1 MKITI
6 SIFLFMLIVIYSC
19 TSYSDKNSKNFTL
32 HGEIDGQDTGKVV
45 LRYFLNTTLIRDTAE
60 IKRGKFIFTGM
71 IFEPVTATLRD
82 VNDLELAF
90 IYLEPRKMKIV
101 LAKDKI
107 AEFKMTGSKTQTEF
121 ELVNKMEGLISE
133 RLSMLKEQRHKISDS
148 INKSK
153 DGPAKLML
161 ENKAAEI
168 DSLWSK
174 TRDQLDIIELKFILE
189 NPKSFLTPYYLLRIE
204 EREVI
209 TLDSVKS
216 ILNGFV
222 DPIRNSKYGKLI
234 TEDIRKK
241 ENTLIDAQA
250 PDFKALDLNQQTVTL
265 SQFKEKSVLLLDFWA
280 SWCVPCRKSIPH
292 LKKIFNK
299 YHSKGLDVIAI
310 SVDEDRKSW
319 IEAVKQDSIGKWY
332 NILIAEKW
340 PYGPITTD
348 DIFQN
353 YYYRGVPELM
363 LIDKNGKII
372 KRFGGYS
379 KENEESL
386 DSLLNKIFDNSLSK

>member
-1 MKITI
+1 MNISL
-6 SIFLFMLIVIYSC
+6 SIFLCFLILLCSC
-19 TSYSDKNSKNFTL
+19 TSHADKNPKKFTL
-32 HGEIDGQDTGKVV
+32 KGEIDGKDSGKVV
-45 LRYFLNTTLIRDTAE
+45 LRYFLNTTLIRDTAQ
-60 IKRGKFIFTGM
+60 IKNGKFIFMGRV
-71 IFEPVTATLRD
+71 FEPITATLRD
-82 VNDLELAF
+82 LNDLELAF

-101 LAKDKI
+101 LAKDKF

-121 ELVNKMEGLISE
+121 ELVNKMEEPIFE
-133 RLSMLKEQRHKISDS
+133 RLSILKERRHNISDS
-148 INKSK
+148 IKNSQ
-153 DGPAKLML
+153 DGPDELIMEK
-161 ENKAAEI
+161 KAAEI

-174 TRDQLDIIELKFILE
+174 TRSELDSVELKFILE

-222 DPIRNSKYGKLI
+222 DQIRKSKYGKLI

-241 ENTLIDAQA
+241 ENTLIGAQA
-250 PDFKALDLNQQTVTL
+250 PDFKALDLNQRTLTL
-265 SQFKEKSVLLLDFWA
+265 SQFKEKSVVLLDFWA
-280 SWCVPCRKSIPH
+280 SWCVPCRQSIPH
-292 LKKIFNK
+292 VRSIYKR
-299 YHSKGLDVIAI
+299 YHSRGLDVIAV
-310 SVDEDRKSW
+310 SVDENREAW
-319 IEAVKQDSIGKWY
+319 IEAVKQDSIGNWY

-340 PYGPITTD
+340 PYGPITKD

-353 YYYRGVPELM
+353 YYYRGLPELM

-372 KRFGGYS
+372 ERIGGYS

-386 DSLLNKIFDNSLSK
+386 DRQLSGIFDK

>member
-1 MKITI
+1 MKTSLFSFLILLILI
-6 SIFLFMLIVIYSC
+6 SSFTSQSDQSSKKFTLQGEIKDQDSGIVI
-19 TSYSDKNSKNFTL
+19 
-32 HGEIDGQDTGKVV
+32 
-45 LRYFLNTTLIRDTAE
+45 LRYFSNATLIRDTAE
-60 IKRGKFIFTGM
+60 IKRGKFIFTGS
-71 IFEPVTATLRD
+71 IFEPITATLRD

-101 LAKDKI
+101 LPKDKI

-121 ELVNKMEGLISE
+121 EFVNKMEGLISE
-133 RLSMLKEQRHKISDS
+133 RLSMLKEQRHKINDS

-153 DGPAKLML
+153 DGLAKLIL
-161 ENKAAEI
+161 EKEAAEI

-189 NPKSFLTPYYLLRIE
+189 NPKSFLSPYYLLRIE

-216 ILNGFV
+216 IFNGFAE
-222 DPIRNSKYGKLI
+222 PIRKSKYGKLI

-241 ENTLIDAQA
+241 ENTLIGTQA
-250 PDFKALDLNQQTVTL
+250 PDFKATDLNKETVTL
-265 SQFKEKSVLLLDFWA
+265 SQFKGKSVLVLDFWA

-310 SVDEDRKSW
+310 SVDEDRKAW
-319 IEAVKQDSIGKWY
+319 IDAVKQDSIGKWY

-340 PYGPITTD
+340 PYGPLTKD

-363 LIDKNGKII
+363 LIDKNDKII

>member
-6 SIFLFMLIVIYSC
+6 SIFLFILMVIYSC
-19 TSYSDKNSKNFTL
+19 TSYSDKNSKKFTL
-32 HGEIDGQDTGKVV
+32 EGEINGQDTGKVV

-60 IKRGKFIFTGM
+60 IKNGKFIFTGR
-71 IFEPVTATLRD
+71 IFEPIIATLRD

-161 ENKAAEI
+161 EKRAAEI
-168 DSLWSK
+168 DSLWTK

-241 ENTLIDAQA
+241 ENTLIGAQA
-250 PDFKALDLNQQTVTL
+250 PDFKATDYNQKTVTL
-265 SQFKEKSVLLLDFWA
+265 SQFKGKSVVLLDFWA

-292 LKKIFNK
+292 VKSVYKK
-299 YHSKGLDVIAI
+299 YHSKGLDVIAV
-310 SVDEDRKSW
+310 SVDEKRNDW
-319 IEAVKQDSIGKWY
+319 IEAIKQDSTNLWY
-332 NILIAEKW
+332 HILVAEKW
-340 PYGPITTD
+340 GVGPITND
-348 DIFQN
+348 DIYQN
-353 YYYRGVPELM
+353 YYYHGVPYQI

-372 KRFGGYS
+372 DHFVGYS
-379 KENEESL
+379 KENEELL
-386 DSLLNKIFDNSLSK
+386 DKLLSQIFEK